1 MIHRGSKTL
10 SLAVILSCLFIGFAT
25 VPAIA
30 ASPSNQGESGGKHGE
45 LRDDA
50 GAPQRAVQDF
60 LSRVRSIIGGLVQTV
75 QQVVTPQGSNT
86 CS

>member
-10 SLAVILSCLFIGFAT
+10 SLAVILSLFIGNAA

-30 ASPSNQGESGGKHGE
+30 ASPSNQGESGGTHRE

-50 GAPQRAVQDF
+50 GGPQRAVQDF
-60 LSRVRSIIGGLVQTV
+60 LSRMRSIIGGLVQTV